1 VINGNSMKMT
11 KRFSTVIASKWK
23 VLLKTARIA
32 FHYAASVKITIMYIL
47 TDALRGVGALWFIH
61 CHCFD

>member
-1 VINGNSMKMT
+1 MKMT

-32 FHYAASVKITIMYIL
+32 SHNAASVKITIMDIL
-47 TDALRGVGALWFIH
+47 TE
-61 CHCFD
+61 